1 MKKILVILFVIIPGI
16 KAIYA
21 DTWACPPE
29 KDYFSE
35 NKLFVA
41 HVIPAKKET
50 KPKLEVFEIKDSEKT
65 PLWQCILGNEGT
77 PMDVFISDEGKY
89 VATVNECSRRVHGAL
104 GDYVVAFYNK
114 EGLVKNYSLEQIL
127 HYPDNIDER
136 EFRKLTRRSVSGR
149 SWASMPMFLDQ
160 YNAKLYFCVWLLYG
174 QRWLAWEVSSGE
186 EVKISDKMVK
196 RWNEKGRL
204 WARKQG
210 IKSKSWASAVQFLGK
225 FKKNKDREIIESLLT
240 NKDFYTWYEQTG
252 RKFLR
257 YYCWSPKRALAE
269 RILAEWD
276 GKPMKNP
283 GRSNQEYYYLGVV
296 EGTVKLLQP
305 PKAGDRW
312 LSIYLIP
319 SSTAEEKWYRKVPV
333 HRLTTYFW
341 KYSFHNCQWPGST
354 IPFRIQ
360 GVTPSKY
367 WLKAVWD
374 KAKPYNFEDNYI
386 TGPPQEGDYQS
397 VESPIITV
405 KAGEKIENIIIDC
418 THKVTNGAD

>member
-1 MKKILVILFVIIPGI
+1 MKKILLLLFLAVPGI
-16 KAIYA
+16 KAVYA

-29 KDYFSE
+29 GDYFSE
-35 NKLFVA
+35 NKMCIA

-50 KPKLEVFEIKDSEKT
+50 KPKLEVFEIKDSEKM

-77 PMDVFISDEGKY
+77 PMDVFISDDGKY
-89 VATVNECSRRVHGAL
+89 VATVNECSRRVHGGL

-127 HYPDNIDER
+127 HYPDDIDQQ

-160 YNAKLYFCVWLLYG
+160 YNGKLYFCLWLLYG
-174 QRWLAWEVSSGE
+174 QRWLAWEISNGE
-186 EVKISDKMVK
+186 EVKISDKMVE

-225 FKKNKDREIIESLLT
+225 LKNKEDREIIESLLT

-276 GKPMKNP
+276 GKPMKNL
-283 GRSNQEYYYLGVV
+283 GRSNQEYYYLGTV
-296 EGTVKLLQP
+296 EGTLKLHLP
-305 PKAGDRW
+305 PNAGDHR
-312 LSIYLIP
+312 LCIYLVPGEVIK
-319 SSTAEEKWYRKVPV
+319 ENWYDKIPV
-333 HRLTTYFW
+333 HRITAYFS
-341 KYSFHNCQWPGST
+341 KYSFHNHQWPTSN

-360 GVTPSKY
+360 GITPGRY
-367 WLKAVWD
+367 RAKAVWD
-374 KAKPYNFEDNYI
+374 KAKPHNFGDNYI
-386 TGPPQEGDYQS
+386 TGPPQKGDYQS
-397 VESPIITV
+397 VESPLITV

-418 THKVTNGAD
+418 THKVTNGTD

>member
-1 MKKILVILFVIIPGI
+1 
-16 KAIYA
+16 
-21 DTWACPPE
+21 
-29 KDYFSE
+29 
-35 NKLFVA
+35 
-41 HVIPAKKET
+41 
-50 KPKLEVFEIKDSEKT
+50 
-65 PLWQCILGNEGT
+65 LGNEGT
-77 PMDVFISDEGKY
+77 PMDVFISDDGKY
-89 VATVNECSRRVHGAL
+89 VATVNECSRRVHGGL

-127 HYPDNIDER
+127 HYPDDIDQR

-160 YNAKLYFCVWLLYG
+160 YNGKLYFCLWLLYG
-174 QRWLAWEVSSGE
+174 QRWLAWEISNGE
-186 EVKISDKMVK
+186 EVKIGDKMVE

-204 WARKQG
+204 WARQQG

-225 FKKNKDREIIESLLT
+225 FKNKEDREIIESLLT
-240 NKDFYTWYEQTG
+240 DGSFYTRPVNKWREE
-252 RKFLR
+252 FIR
-257 YYCWSPKRALAE
+257 YNASSPKRALAE
-269 RILAEWD
+269 SILAEWKA
-276 GKPMKNP
+276 KPVDK
-283 GRSNQEYYYLGVV
+283 YHYLGTV

-305 PKAGDRW
+305 PQAGDRW
-312 LSIYLIP
+312 LCIYFIP
-319 SSTAEEKWYRKVPV
+319 STTAKEKWYSKVPV

-360 GVTPSKY
+360 GVTPGKY
-367 WLKAVWD
+367 WVKAIWD

-397 VESPIITV
+397 VESPLITV

-418 THKVTNGAD
+418 THKVTRGTN